1 MINTVSFRTLGC
13 RLNQSESDSIQ
24 YELQNAGFTIVDKKI
39 PSDLTIINSCA
50 VTRQAEAKTRGA
62 IAAAR
67 RISPNGKIAVV
78 GCYAQLSPQD
88 LKHLSGVNLILGNNE
103 KHRIMDFLNGLEKG
117 KTEIQVLDEV
127 GGNTFSPPGI
137 ISRGIHTRAHMKI
150 QEGCDYRCAYCV
162 IPLLR
167 GSTRSRNFAD
177 CIEEA
182 KLLVEQGIKEI
193 VLSGINIGTY
203 MTEDGRDLTDLIE
216 SLLKETDIQR
226 LRISS
231 IEPDLIPDRLIALM
245 KHEPRICRHFHIP
258 LQHGSNEIL
267 GLMRRRYRVESYVE
281 VVEKIAGSVPEVCIG
296 TDVLVGFPGESEE
309 HFIETAKLLERLP
322 LAYFHVFRFSARPE
336 TAASK
341 LRDNVKIRDKKIRS
355 KQLRKLSEARNNHF
369 LRRFV
374 GKKLRVLF
382 EKKNKSGLYEGLS
395 DNYIKVNVKSK
406 ELLINQIKNVAIT
419 QINGAV
425 AQGEVVIC
433 E

>member
-1 MINTVSFRTLGC
+1 MIKTVNFRTLGC

-24 YELQNAGFTIVDKKI
+24 YELQNAGFTIVGKKV

-67 RISPNGKIAVV
+67 RISPNGKIAVI
-78 GCYAQLSPQD
+78 GCYAQLSAQD

-103 KHRIMDFLNGLEKG
+103 KYRIMDFLNGLEKSG
-117 KTEIQVLDEV
+117 TEIHVSDEV
-127 GGNTFSPPGI
+127 GENTFSPPGI
-137 ISRGIHTRAHMKI
+137 ISRGTHTRAHMKI

-167 GSTRSRNFAD
+167 GGTRSRNFAD
-177 CIEEA
+177 CIDEA
-182 KLLVEQGIKEI
+182 KLLADQGIKEI

-203 MTEDGRDLTDLIE
+203 MNGERDLTDLIE

-267 GLMRRRYRVESYVE
+267 GLMRRRYRVESYIE
-281 VVEKIAGSVPEVCIG
+281 LVEKIAGSVPEICIG

-309 HFIETAKLLERLP
+309 HFMEMAKLLERLP

-336 TAASK
+336 TVAWG
-341 LRDNVKIRDKKIRS
+341 LNDNVKIRDKKIRS
-355 KQLRKLSEARNNHF
+355 EQLRKLSAAHNNHF

-374 GKKLRVLF
+374 GKKLQVLF

-395 DNYIKVNVKSK
+395 DNYIKVSVKSK
-406 ELLINQIKNVAIT
+406 EPLINQIKNVAIT

-425 AQGEVVIC
+425 AQGEVIIC